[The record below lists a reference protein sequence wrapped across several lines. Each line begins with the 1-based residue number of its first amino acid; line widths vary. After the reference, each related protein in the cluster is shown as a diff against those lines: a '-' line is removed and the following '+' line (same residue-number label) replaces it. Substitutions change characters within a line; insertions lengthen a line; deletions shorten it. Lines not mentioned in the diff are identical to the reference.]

1 MSYKLTRVKPHTP
14 TSHIYTYL
22 SSIAR
27 QVFGKISPGYLI
39 PNVLIYSY
47 RAIQSNIWATQDV
60 TMYSRSQ

>member
-27 QVFGKISPGYLI
+27 QVFGKTSPGYLI
-39 PNVLIYSY
+39 PNVLIDSY
-47 RAIQSNIWATQDV
+47 MVIQSNIWATPDV